1 MVDYIFSSYL
11 FNCPGFVYKP
21 TRRLDERRTKSKI
34 KNKMSLLKVKN
45 LNISYPTRKETIVA
59 SKDVEFTLERG
70 EILGIVGESGSGKS
84 TIANAIINLIDP
96 PGEITGGSI
105 KIDKIELRDN
115 EEVIQKI
122 RGKKIGFVFQDPQTS
137 LNPLFKIKDQL
148 IETIQTHLDL
158 DYQEALNR
166 SIQLLEEVGID
177 NAEKRIEDY
186 PHQFSGGMRQ
196 RVVIAL
202 AISCEPDLI
211 IADEPTTALDVS
223 IQYQILELLKDLTQK
238 RNLGVIIITHDMG
251 VIAETTNKV
260 IVMRYGV
267 IVEQGDTKELLTNPK
282 STEARSLVISVPP
295 TNKKIDRFK
304 LISPD
309 GKEITSDSKN
319 LTKKIIKTWGVRE
332 NTNQKLLELK
342 DVTKIFDDNSMA
354 SKFSF
359 GPKKQ
364 IVDKVVKAVDTV
376 SFELFEG
383 ETLGL
388 VGESGSGKS
397 TIAKIITGLVRP
409 TSGEIFYNNISLY
422 NSKRKYQ
429 IDKSRGQIQMIF
441 QDPYSSLNPRFKVR
455 DIISEPIK
463 LFQKNINRN
472 ELIQNTHDLIDIV
485 GMTRQSLDRYPHEF
499 SGGQRQRISIARA
512 LATRPRL
519 LVCDEPTSALDVSIQ
534 AQILNLLKDIQD
546 ELHLTMLFISHDLP
560 VIRQMC
566 NRIVVLKN
574 GGVCETKE
582 TEDLFNNPEH
592 PYTQELIRLMPKI
605 ESIV

>member
-1 MVDYIFSSYL
+1 
-11 FNCPGFVYKP
+11 
-21 TRRLDERRTKSKI
+21 
-34 KNKMSLLKVKN
+34 MSFLEVKN
-45 LNISYPTRKETIVA
+45 LDISYPTRKETIVA
-59 SKDVEFTLERG
+59 SKNVEFTLERG

-96 PGEITGGSI
+96 PGEITNGSI
-105 KIDKIELRDN
+105 KIDNNELRDN
-115 EEVIQKI
+115 EELIQKI

-148 IETIQTHLDL
+148 IETIQTHLNL
-158 DYQEALNR
+158 GYQDALKK
-166 SIQLLEEVGID
+166 SIQLLKEVGID

-223 IQYQILELLKDLTQK
+223 IQYQILELLKDLTKK

-260 IVMRYGV
+260 IVMRDGI

-282 STEARSLVISVPP
+282 SNEARSLVISVPP

-319 LTKKIIKTWGVRE
+319 LTKNIIKTWGIRE
-332 NTNQKLLELK
+332 NKNQKLLKLT
-342 DVTKIFDDNSMA
+342 DVTKIFDDRSFAINI
-354 SKFSF
+354 SF
-359 GPKKQ
+359 GSKNEST
-364 IVDKVVKAVDTV
+364 DKVVKAVDNV

-409 TSGEIFYNNISLY
+409 TNGEIFYNNISLY
-422 NSKRKYQ
+422 NSNRKYQ

-463 LFQKNINRN
+463 FFQKNISRN
-472 ELIQNTHDLIDIV
+472 ELAQNVYDLIDIV

-519 LVCDEPTSALDVSIQ
+519 LICDEPTSALDVSIQ

-546 ELHLTMLFISHDLP
+546 ELHMTILFISHDLP

-574 GGVCETKE
+574 GSVCETKE
-582 TEDLFNNPEH
+582 TEELFNNPEH

-605 ESIV
+605 ESII

>member
-1 MVDYIFSSYL
+1 
-11 FNCPGFVYKP
+11 
-21 TRRLDERRTKSKI
+21 
-34 KNKMSLLKVKN
+34 MSFLEVKN
-45 LNISYPTRKETIVA
+45 LDISYPTRKETIVA
-59 SKDVEFTLERG
+59 SKNVEFTLERG

-96 PGEITGGSI
+96 PGEITNGSI
-105 KIDKIELRDN
+105 KMDNNELRDN
-115 EEVIQKI
+115 EELIQKI

-148 IETIQTHLDL
+148 IETIQTHLNL
-158 DYQEALNR
+158 GYQDALKK
-166 SIQLLEEVGID
+166 SIQLLKEVGID

-223 IQYQILELLKDLTQK
+223 IQYQILELLKDLTKK

-260 IVMRYGV
+260 IVMRDGL

-282 STEARSLVISVPP
+282 SNEARSLVISVPP

-319 LTKKIIKTWGVRE
+319 LTKNIIKTWGIRE
-332 NTNQKLLELK
+332 NKNQKLLKLT
-342 DVTKIFDDNSMA
+342 DVTKIFDDRSLAINI
-354 SKFSF
+354 SF
-359 GPKKQ
+359 GSKNEST
-364 IVDKVVKAVDTV
+364 DKVVKAVDNV

-409 TSGEIFYNNISLY
+409 TNGEIFYNNVSLY
-422 NSKRKYQ
+422 NSNRKYQ

-463 LFQKNINRN
+463 FFQKNISHN
-472 ELIQNTHDLIDIV
+472 ELTQNVYDLIDIV

-519 LVCDEPTSALDVSIQ
+519 LICDEPTSALDVSIQ

-546 ELHLTMLFISHDLP
+546 ELHLTILFISHDLP

-574 GGVCETKE
+574 GSVCETKE
-582 TEDLFNNPEH
+582 TEELFNNPEH

-605 ESIV
+605 ESII

>member
-1 MVDYIFSSYL
+1 
-11 FNCPGFVYKP
+11 
-21 TRRLDERRTKSKI
+21 
-34 KNKMSLLKVKN
+34 MSLLEIKD
-45 LNISYPTRKETIVA
+45 LNISYKTRKETIVA
-59 SKDVEFTLERG
+59 SSNVNFTLERG

-96 PGEITGGSI
+96 PGQITYGKI
-105 KIDKIELRDN
+105 KIDNIELQNN
-115 EEVIQKI
+115 EEIIQKI

-148 IETIQTHLDL
+148 IETIQTHLNLSYD
-158 DYQEALNR
+158 DALKK
-166 SIQLLEEVGID
+166 SINLLQEVGIE
-177 NAEKRIEDY
+177 NASKRIDDY

-223 IQYQILELLKDLTQK
+223 IQYQILELLKELTIK

-260 IVMRYGV
+260 IVMRHGL
-267 IVEQGDTKELLTNPK
+267 IVEQGNTKDLLTQPK

-309 GKEITSDSKN
+309 GSEITSSSAN
-319 LTKKIIKTWGVRE
+319 LTKNIIKTWGIRK
-332 NTNQKLLELK
+332 NTNQKLL
-342 DVTKIFDDNSMA
+342 DVKKITKIFDDQSMSY
-354 SKFSF
+354 SK
-359 GPKKQ
+359 K
-364 IVDKVVKAVDTV
+364 VDEKAVKAVNDV

-397 TIAKIITGLVRP
+397 TIAKIITGLVKP
-409 TSGEIFYNNISLY
+409 SFGELEYNGLSLY
-422 NSKRKYQ
+422 NSRRKYQ

-441 QDPYSSLNPRFKVR
+441 QDPYSSLNPRFKVK
-455 DIISEPIK
+455 DIIAEPIK
-463 LFQKNINRN
+463 FFQKSITRN
-472 ELIQNTHDLIDIV
+472 DLDQNVNDLIDIV
-485 GMTRQSLDRYPHEF
+485 GMTRKSLDRYPHEF

-519 LVCDEPTSALDVSIQ
+519 LICDEPTSALDVSIQ

-566 NRIVVLKN
+566 NRIIVLKN
-574 GGVCETKE
+574 GIVCESNDTETLFNDPLHEYTKE
-582 TEDLFNNPEH
+582 
-592 PYTQELIRLMPKI
+592 LIKLMPKI
-605 ESIV
+605 ESII